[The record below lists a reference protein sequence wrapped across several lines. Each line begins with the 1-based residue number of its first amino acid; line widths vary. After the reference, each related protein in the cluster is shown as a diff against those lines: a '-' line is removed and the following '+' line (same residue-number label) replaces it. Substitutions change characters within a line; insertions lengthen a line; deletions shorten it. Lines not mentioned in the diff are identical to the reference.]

1 MEIDTNDGTVADASM
16 LPPGQGQART
26 TCQKWR
32 ALLGL
37 AACDLMLSADTSMA
51 RRLTQGS
58 PEQKGAST
66 RSQSVWTAPALL
78 DAATRLRVW
87 HTHETSP
94 HTDVCNRSTVTAK
107 GRLQQSFSVYRSM
120 HPHTTPMTLPPSPR
134 HEEGRPTT
142 RAPARA
148 QTRAEGLLDGRPT
161 SARTH
166 RTATVILCIRIG
178 PIESALVGHVTAGSA
193 AVETDRM
200 PTPMQRDAG
209 EPYHHSQIPRAREPH
224 FSQRLCP

>member
-1 MEIDTNDGTVADASM
+1 MQHDQPTATLAVALPGHGYMTEAAEAAAGMEIDTNDGTVADASM

-78 DAATRLRVW
+78 DAATRFRVW
-87 HTHETSP
+87 HTRETSP

-148 QTRAEGLLDGRPT
+148 HPGRGPLRRQTNFSDEHT
-161 SARTH
+161 
-166 RTATVILCIRIG
+166 
-178 PIESALVGHVTAGSA
+178 
-193 AVETDRM
+193 
-200 PTPMQRDAG
+200 
-209 EPYHHSQIPRAREPH
+209 EPLQ
-224 FSQRLCP
+224 